1 MSLGGKSMGRKK
13 GLFVTAVLGAAAGL
27 VAGET
32 TIGKTRRKAMRRLE
46 EDDIKFH
53 EFYAILLQWIRMH
66 NEGKTIG
73 AYLQQCGYHTVAIYG
88 MKELGEEL
96 LYELENSEIEVKYAI
111 DKDADKLYAETDIYR
126 PDEDLEPV
134 DAVIVTAVHWFD
146 EIEKDM
152 KEKLGCPV
160 LSLEDVLYDA

>member
-1 MSLGGKSMGRKK
+1 MGGKK
-13 GLFVTAVLGAAAGL
+13 GFLITAALGAAAGL
-27 VAGET
+27 AAGEK
-32 TIGKTRRKAMRRLE
+32 TIGKARKKVMREIE
-46 EDDIKFH
+46 EDDAKFH
-53 EFYAILLQWIRMH
+53 EFYAILLQWVHMH

-73 AYLQQCGYHTVAIYG
+73 AYLQRCGYHTVAIYG

-96 LYELENSEIEVKYAI
+96 LYELKDSEVEVKYGI
-111 DKDADKLYAETDIYR
+111 DKNADDLYVGTDVYR
-126 PDEDLEPV
+126 PDEKLESV

-160 LSLEDVLYDA
+160 LSLDDVVYDA

>member
-1 MSLGGKSMGRKK
+1 MGKKRE
-13 GLFVTAVLGAAAGL
+13 LFFTAILSAAAGL
-27 VAGET
+27 LAGER
-32 TIGKTRRKAMRRLE
+32 TIGQERKKAMRRLE

-53 EFYAILLQWIRMH
+53 EFYAILLQWIHMH

-73 AYLQQCGYHTVAIYG
+73 AYLKRCGYSTVAIYG

-96 LYELENSEIEVKYAI
+96 LYELKDSEVEVKYGI
-111 DKDADKLYAETDIYR
+111 DKSADDLYVGTDVYR
-126 PDEDLEPV
+126 PDEKLEPV

-152 KEKLGCPV
+152 KKKLGCPV
-160 LSLEDVLYDA
+160 LSLEDVVYDA

>member
-1 MSLGGKSMGRKK
+1 MGKKSNF
-13 GLFVTAVLGAAAGL
+13 GLTVVLSAIAGVAA
-27 VAGET
+27 EEK
-32 TIGKTRRKAMRRLE
+32 TIGKARKKALKRI
-46 EDDIKFH
+46 EDDDMKFH
-53 EFYAILLQWIRMH
+53 EFYSILLQWIHMH

-96 LYELENSEIEVKYAI
+96 LFELRESEVKVKYAI
-111 DKDADKLYAETDIYR
+111 DKNAEALNVETDVYR
-126 PDEDLEPV
+126 PDDELESV

-146 EIEKDM
+146 DIEKEM

-160 LSLEDVLYDA
+160 LSLEDVVYDA